1 MRYSKWFVW
10 LALAAAVAL
19 PGASTLAAQDGY
31 GRDVYR
37 DRADLRGDY
46 RDLAHDYGNV
56 NRLRADI
63 ARDQW
68 RLNEALRCGRNREAA
83 QIARDIDRDRS
94 RLGSQWRDIRRD
106 QHDTYRDRRDLGR
119 DYRNSWR

>member
-1 MRYSKWFVW
+1 MRYSKCLIWVT
-10 LALAAAVAL
+10 LAAAMAL

-31 GRDVYR
+31 GRDIYR

-46 RDLAHDYGNV
+46 RGLAHDYDHA

-68 RLNEALRCGRNREAA
+68 RLNEALRYGRNWEA
-83 QIARDIDRDRS
+83 QRIVRDIDRDR
-94 RLGSQWRDIRRD
+94 RVLGSERRDIRRD
-106 QHDTYRDRRDLGR
+106 RYDVYRDRRDLR
-119 DYRNSWR
+119 HDYR